1 MHKFLWD
8 PYNADAPEPNFTKCG
23 CEGRLDIAV
32 LPIVLVS
39 PEFFVSVQR
48 LSEEDGVWIFAPKM
62 EVLSSQFFWGDFH
75 GVSPL
80 TNNTVK
86 TSVGEDLVKMLPA
99 VAEQSRQKKK
109 NTELVVKRETPPSLA
124 ASGAA

>member
-1 MHKFLWD
+1 
-8 PYNADAPEPNFTKCG
+8 
-23 CEGRLDIAV
+23 
-32 LPIVLVS
+32 
-39 PEFFVSVQR
+39 
-48 LSEEDGVWIFAPKM
+48 
-62 EVLSSQFFWGDFH
+62 
-75 GVSPL
+75 VSPL

>member
-1 MHKFLWD
+1 MD
-8 PYNADAPEPNFTKCG
+8 
-23 CEGRLDIAV
+23 
-32 LPIVLVS
+32 
-39 PEFFVSVQR
+39 
-48 LSEEDGVWIFAPKM
+48 
-62 EVLSSQFFWGDFH
+62 VLSSQFFWGDFH